1 MEPLHSVV
9 QAAQWLRERV
19 ASTGTLVT
27 DSRVVQPGDVFI
39 AWPGAAADPRAF
51 VKPALDAGASACLV
65 EYEGADSF
73 DFSDARIASFAGL
86 KMATGPIAAEFF
98 GNPSRA
104 VKVLAVTGTNGKT
117 STSWW
122 LAQALSALPSHS
134 DTSVARP
141 TGLIGTLGAG
151 RPPADLT
158 VTGFT
163 TPDPVLL
170 QKTLRNFANDGLV
183 ACAIEAS
190 SIGIEEGRLNGT
202 EIAVAVFTNFTQDH
216 LDYHGSMEAY
226 WQAKRRLFAWAGM
239 RSAVINIDDLRG
251 MALADEIA
259 QGAADGMD
267 TRVLDVWTVSTQRP
281 ARLSARKLVY
291 GRAGVAFEVV
301 EGQSSY
307 HVQTR
312 LIGDFNV
319 SNLLGVLAA
328 MRCLGVALPDAVA
341 ACKDLTAVPG
351 RMECVG
357 GTDTPLVAVD
367 YAHTPDALD
376 QALRALR
383 PMVQSRGG
391 KLWCVFGCGG
401 DRDTSKRPVMG
412 AIAAK
417 LADQVVVTSDN
428 PRSERP
434 EAIIAQILLGLQSC
448 SAVEVQ
454 VDRAL
459 AIAQTVAQAQPQDV
473 VLLAGKGHESTQE
486 LAGVKVPFSDLAHA
500 QLALRNR
507 ALPNAQAT
515 ANVSMM
521 SLATALQW
529 ISGAI
534 LVGDGAVMV
543 QRVHTDTRTIEP
555 GDLFIAL
562 KGERYDAN
570 AFLAEASARG
580 AAAVICHAGLPDSA
594 YPPSLPRIEVPDTR
608 IALGELATG
617 WRAQFDLP
625 LIAVT
630 GSNGKTT
637 VTQMIAGILQ
647 AHVAALG
654 WDGASLAT
662 RGNLNNDIGV
672 PLTLLRLRSAHRV
685 AVVELGMNHP
695 GEIAAL
701 SAMAQPT
708 VALVNNAQR
717 EHLEFM
723 QTVEAVALENGRV
736 ISALPATGTA
746 VFPLD
751 DLYAPVWA
759 SVAGDR
765 KTMRFAVS
773 AAGAEITQTQAVD
786 EPFFKVECISADW
799 RAGAWQVFA
808 RAGGEAFTFALHI
821 AGRHNVK
828 NAMAAAACAIA
839 AGVSLEA
846 VAQGLA
852 QFTPVKGRSRAL
864 TLSVQGQPRT
874 LVDDTYNA
882 NPDSVR
888 AAIDV
893 LAELPGPRLLVLG
906 DMGEVGE
913 QGPQFHAEAGRY
925 AQACGI
931 ERMAAMGELARHA
944 VAAFGEA
951 SHFDSIDALNVAVAD
966 ALPYVQSV
974 LVKGSRFMRMERV
987 IEALLAREQVHGA

>member
-1 MEPLHSVV
+1 MELLHSAL
-9 QAAQWLRERV
+9 QASQWLRARV
-19 ASTGTLVT
+19 ATTGTLVT
-27 DSRVVQPGDVFI
+27 DSRVVKPGDVFI
-39 AWPGAAADPRAF
+39 AWPGAESDARAY
-51 VKPALDAGASACLV
+51 VQHALDAGASACLV
-65 EYEGADSF
+65 EHEGATRF
-73 DFSDARIASFAGL
+73 GFSDGRIAGLEGL
-86 KMATGPIAAEFF
+86 KMAAGAIAAEFF
-98 GNPSRA
+98 GHPSRA
-104 VKVLAVTGTNGKT
+104 VSVLAVTGTNGKT
-117 STSWW
+117 STCWW
-122 LAQALSALPSHS
+122 LAQALSALPGN
-134 DTSVARP
+134 TENAIARP

-151 RPPADLT
+151 RPPDDLT
-158 VTGFT
+158 LTGFT
-163 TPDPVLL
+163 TPDPVLI
-170 QKTLRNFANDGLV
+170 QKTLRRFADDGLV

-226 WQAKRRLFAWAGM
+226 WQAKRRLFTWPGI

-251 MALADEIA
+251 LTLADEVA
-259 QGAADGMD
+259 LGVAD
-267 TRVLDVWTVSTQRP
+267 LWTVSMHRP

-291 GRAGVAFEVV
+291 GQEGVAFEVV
-301 EGQSSY
+301 EGDASF
-307 HVQTR
+307 HMQTR

-328 MRCLGVALPDAVA
+328 MRCLGVPLQDAVA
-341 ACKDLTAVPG
+341 ACKDLAAVPG
-351 RMECVG
+351 RMECLG
-357 GTDTPLVAVD
+357 GAGVPLVAVD

-376 QALRALR
+376 HALRALR
-383 PMVQSRGG
+383 PMVQARGG
-391 KLWCVFGCGG
+391 KLWCMLGCGG
-401 DRDTSKRPVMG
+401 DRDTLKRPLMG

-417 LADQVVVTSDN
+417 LADRVVVTSDN
-428 PRSERP
+428 PRSEKP
-434 EAIIAQILLGLQSC
+434 EAIIAQILLGLHSC

-454 VDRAL
+454 VDRAV
-459 AIAQTVAQAQPQDV
+459 AIAQTIAQAQPQDV

-486 LAGVKVPFSDLAHA
+486 IAGVKLPFSDRTHA
-500 QLALRNR
+500 QHALHKRV
-507 ALPNAQAT
+507 APTAQVA
-515 ANVSMM
+515 AGASMM

-529 ISGAI
+529 LRGGE
-534 LVGDGAVMV
+534 LFGDDSVMV

-570 AFLAEASARG
+570 AFLAEAHGRG
-580 AAAVICHAGLPDSA
+580 AAAVICQAGLPDSA
-594 YPPSLPRIEVPDTR
+594 YPRGLPRIEVPDTR
-608 IALGELATG
+608 IALGELASG

-625 LIAVT
+625 VIAVT

-654 WDGASLAT
+654 LEGASLAT

-672 PLTLLRLRSAHRV
+672 PLTLLRLRYWHKV

-723 QTVEAVALENGRV
+723 QTVQAVALENGCV

-751 DLYAPVWA
+751 DLYTPVWA
-759 SVAGDR
+759 SLAGGR
-765 KTMRFAVS
+765 NTLRFAVS
-773 AAGAEITQTQAVD
+773 AAGAEVTQAQAVD
-786 EPFFKVECISADW
+786 APFFKVECISADW

-839 AGVSLEA
+839 AGISLEA
-846 VAQGLA
+846 VSQGLA

-864 TLSVQGQPRT
+864 SVSVQGQART

-931 ERMAAMGELARHA
+931 ERMVATGELARHA
-944 VAAFGEA
+944 VAAFGAA
-951 SHFDSIDALNVAVAD
+951 SHFDSIDTLNAAVAD
-966 ALPYVQSV
+966 ALPHVQSV